1 MPTGLNV
8 SDIVPISVSLTPVAV
23 AVRSFGVMLCV
34 GDSDVINGSERY
46 RLYNDIESV
55 ASDFGT
61 SAPEYVCALA
71 YFSQSPSPYQ
81 LMIGRWLRT
90 ATSGFI
96 TGGALTT
103 AEQAIAN
110 WDSIDDGSFT
120 ISVDGS
126 TQDLIGLDFTSETNL
141 NGVADV
147 ITSGLSGATCTWDG
161 ESFVITSATT
171 GVLSLVGY
179 ATPEGTG
186 TDISAQTKLNAA
198 LAYVPI
204 PGFAAET
211 PVQAI
216 TALDS
221 ISGLWYFSMFSCDTQ
236 PTNDQAMTVAAYIEA
251 ATPSRVFGW
260 NEMDS
265 RALDSAWTS
274 DMMYRLSAQNY
285 QHSLAQYSATSPV
298 AVASLMGRNAVVN
311 FDGNNTTITAKFKQE
326 PGIVGEVLT
335 QAQANVVN
343 TKRGNVFVEYQN
355 GTFIIQEGVM
365 SSLLY
370 IDERQGVDWLVS
382 AIQTAVYNLLYTV
395 STKIYQTDEGMNQIA
410 TAISGAC
417 TQGLNNGLLSPGVW
431 NAAPFGNLQTG
442 DTIPGFYIYTPPIAT
457 QNQADR
463 EARDSVIFQVGVKL
477 SGAVHR
483 APIILNINR

>member
-8 SDIVPISVSLTPVAV
+8 SNIVPISVSLTPVAA
-23 AVRSFGVMLCV
+23 AVRSFAVMLCV
-34 GDSDVINGSERY
+34 GDSNVINGQERY

-55 ASDFGT
+55 AADFGT
-61 SAPEYVCALA
+61 TAPEYICALA

-90 ATSGFI
+90 ATAGFI
-96 TGGALTT
+96 KGGILSTT
-103 AEQAIAN
+103 EQAMSN
-110 WDSIDDGSFT
+110 WTSITNGSFT

-126 TQDLIGLDFTSETNL
+126 TQDLLGLDFSDETNL
-141 NGVADV
+141 NGVATV
-147 ITSGLSGATCTWDG
+147 ITGGLSGATCTWDG
-161 ESFVITSATT
+161 DQFVITSATT
-171 GVLSLVGY
+171 GILSLVGY

-198 LAYVPI
+198 LAYTPI

-221 ISGLWYFSMFSCDTQ
+221 ISGLWYFSMFSCATQ
-236 PTNDQAMTVAAYIEA
+236 PTNDQAMAVAAYIEA

-260 NEMDS
+260 NEIDP
-265 RALDSAWTS
+265 RALDSAWTA
-274 DMMYRLSAQNY
+274 DMMYRLSQAGY
-285 QHSLAQYSATSPV
+285 QHSLSQYSDTSTV

-335 QAQANVVN
+335 QAEANVI
-343 TKRGNVFVEYQN
+343 TAKRGNVFVEYQN

-370 IDERQGVDWLVS
+370 IDERQGVDWLIS
-382 AIQTAVYNLLYTV
+382 AIQTSVYDLLYTV

-410 TAISGAC
+410 TAIAAAC